1 MLPEILPWVSRC
13 YGSYPELWHP
23 IGHLSSQ
30 SGVQQGDPLGL
41 MLFVLVLQKLIST
54 IDADDEW
61 PGTYMM
67 VCLQVNVLQSYV
79 HCIILKNW
87 DLIWGLFINVSKC
100 EVFSP
105 QGNHLF
111 PPAVKSSNLETRGV
125 PIGDYLYCSHF
136 IVEKCFNMGVGT
148 GPAGPAAAGPIFSKK
163 NNN

>member
-1 MLPEILPWVSRC
+1 
-13 YGSYPELWHP
+13 
-23 IGHLSSQ
+23 
-30 SGVQQGDPLGL
+30 
-41 MLFVLVLQKLIST
+41 
-54 IDADDEW
+54 
-61 PGTYMM
+61 MM

-111 PPAVKSSNLETRGV
+111 PPAVKSSNLEIRGV

-136 IVEKCFNMGVGT
+136 IVEKCFKAKVLLS
-148 GPAGPAAAGPIFSKK
+148 ALVEVAAADLHVGASLLRICSSYL
-163 NNN
+163 